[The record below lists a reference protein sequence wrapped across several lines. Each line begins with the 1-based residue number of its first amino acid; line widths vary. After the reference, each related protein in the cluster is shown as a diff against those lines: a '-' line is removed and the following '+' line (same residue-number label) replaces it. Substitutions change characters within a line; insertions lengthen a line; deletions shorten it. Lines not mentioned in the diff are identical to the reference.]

1 MLGYSL
7 KLRPYISYIGLIYG
21 IGTSNKLVPVAW
33 PLTSVSSAMESPIA
47 AVLHE
52 WHLQDL
58 SAVDGGNGPA
68 VAHVELRRLSSRM
81 KPEKPRDLWMIQGD
95 SVDSIHEIW

>member
-1 MLGYSL
+1 MVGIPPS
-7 KLRPYISYIGLIYG
+7 RHVIS
-21 IGTSNKLVPVAW
+21 K
-33 PLTSVSSAMESPIA
+33 SSA

-52 WHLQDL
+52 WHFQDL

-68 VAHVELRRLSSRM
+68 VAHVELRRLSSRRM

-95 SVDSIHEIW
+95 SVVDYIP